1 MRKELEILLDC
12 PVCNAKYE
20 PDSVKV
26 VDARPNV
33 LLVHVSC
40 RRCLSNSLALVSK
53 NNSGL
58 TAVNMGMLT
67 DLNFEEAS
75 WMLEQSPVTAD
86 EVLDLHQAIDISQS

>member
-12 PVCNAKYE
+12 PVCNSKYE

-26 VDARPNV
+26 VSARPNV

-40 RRCLSNSLALVSK
+40 SGCKSNSLALVSK
-53 NNSGL
+53 NTSGM

-67 DLNFEEAS
+67 DLDYEESS
-75 WMLEQSPVTAD
+75 WMLEQSPVSAD
-86 EVLDLHQAIDISQS
+86 EVLDLHQAIDIP